1 VLAWTKGIKFPSEL
15 DSTMPDAARTM
26 LKTRMINDWLGTR
39 YTLDEVAEMDDLLF
53 DILGALRQALNPPKK
68 ETKKK

>member
-1 VLAWTKGIKFPSEL
+1 MKFPGV
-15 DSTMPDAARTM
+15 DATMPDAATVM

-39 YTLDEVAEMDDLLF
+39 YSLDEVAEMDDLVF

-68 ETKKK
+68 GK